1 MIGTSLSGVTF
12 MSVPG
17 KVHPDHFYYFQLVLG
32 NFVGYMIVAFV
43 LLPLY
48 YRLNLTSIYSYL
60 GERFGDVSHK
70 TGTSFFLLSR
80 TLGASARIYLVLN
93 VLQVFILDS
102 MGISFIATTA
112 IILLMI
118 LLYTFQG
125 GVKTIVWTDTLQT
138 TFMLLALVMTIW
150 FICDSLGLSVGGLVS
165 ALSAKGD
172 SRIFNMDWRSP
183 SFFAKQIISGI
194 FISVAMMGLDQEMM
208 QKNISCKTLPDA
220 QKNMVVFSIIL
231 VVVNL
236 LFLTLGGALYLYL
249 DAHSMAVV
257 PKGDAVFPTVALQ
270 YLPPIA
276 GLIFILGLVSALF
289 PSADGAITALTSS
302 FCIDILGLN
311 EQERSEAAKTVTRKI
326 VHISVAIVFLLCIM
340 VFKWVNTKSVIDVI
354 LKVAGYT
361 YGPLVALFGLG
372 IYSRVRLREQLVPI
386 VCIIA
391 PVITYIIDTHS
402 KELFGGYQMG
412 FESAFVNVA
421 ITLAGLLLIRK
432 KHNYEG

>member
-1 MIGTSLSGVTF
+1 
-12 MSVPG
+12 
-17 KVHPDHFYYFQLVLG
+17 
-32 NFVGYMIVAFV
+32 
-43 LLPLY
+43 
-48 YRLNLTSIYSYL
+48 
-60 GERFGDVSHK
+60 
-70 TGTSFFLLSR
+70 
-80 TLGASARIYLVLN
+80 
-93 VLQVFILDS
+93 
-102 MGISFIATTA
+102 
-112 IILLMI
+112 
-118 LLYTFQG
+118 
-125 GVKTIVWTDTLQT
+125 
-138 TFMLLALVMTIW
+138 
-150 FICDSLGLSVGGLVS
+150 
-165 ALSAKGD
+165 
-172 SRIFNMDWRSP
+172 
-183 SFFAKQIISGI
+183 
-194 FISVAMMGLDQEMM
+194 
-208 QKNISCKTLPDA
+208 
-220 QKNMVVFSIIL
+220 
-231 VVVNL
+231 
-236 LFLTLGGALYLYL
+236 
-249 DAHSMAVV
+249 MAVV